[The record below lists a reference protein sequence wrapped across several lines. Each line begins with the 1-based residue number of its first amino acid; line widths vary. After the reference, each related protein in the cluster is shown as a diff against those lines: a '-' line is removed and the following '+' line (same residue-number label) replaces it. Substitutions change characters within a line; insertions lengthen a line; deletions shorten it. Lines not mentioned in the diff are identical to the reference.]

1 VYKSIIVNPLP
12 SPSPYVGLREGGNFA
27 STGGRQNNRR
37 LSRFVFFFFF
47 NLRNQKSREIGLW
60 FRVKERENRLLV
72 PKHKTTIKEPS
83 FFKKAKILTLKGS
96 IKKEKKRNMFRG
108 FEKRTDHYCI

>member
-1 VYKSIIVNPLP
+1 
-12 SPSPYVGLREGGNFA
+12 
-27 STGGRQNNRR
+27 
-37 LSRFVFFFFF
+37 
-47 NLRNQKSREIGLW
+47 
-60 FRVKERENRLLV
+60 VKERENRLLV